1 MLKKNN
7 LFYDTISQHVLN
19 VLNGSM
25 LTRRTKFY
33 SETASEMFSYSYVP
47 SIILGIV

>member
-25 LTRRTKFY
+25 LTGEQSSTLRLLLKCLA
-33 SETASEMFSYSYVP
+33 TAMFLLSF
-47 SIILGIV
+47 